1 ASCGNDNKVRLW
13 NAASLEE
20 SAVLT
25 GHGKKVSSVGF
36 APNGTLASGSLGGSI
51 CLWDIEHPKTEA
63 VMPPTGAGVLAPAFS
78 LDGRTP
84 ASAHDDRTVLL
95 WNPQDKQPRAL
106 HILKERG
113 SSVVSLAL
121 SSDGKILA
129 CRTNNGNVELWDL
142 SQGKPKK
149 VALLKGK
156 RGGR

>member
-1 ASCGNDNKVRLW
+1 
-13 NAASLEE
+13 
-20 SAVLT
+20 
-25 GHGKKVSSVGF
+25 
-36 APNGTLASGSLGGSI
+36 GSI
-51 CLWDIEHPKTEA
+51 CLWDIEHPKTEP
-63 VMPPTGAGVLAPAFS
+63 VMLPTGAGVLALAFS
-78 LDGRTP
+78 SDGKTL

-149 VALLKGK
+149 APLWKGK
-156 RGGR
+156 GGGRTPGPQLLAFAPAAPILAWCVGSDVQFWDVAEPGPKEPKNSGGVPGG